1 MDKIVLNL
9 WRIYDGPR
17 EDEDGIY
24 WLHSRVTSDDEVEP
38 FDVELSFPD
47 LDSAYELMLRFE
59 VATEPTM
66 QLIVGE
72 NYRCEMH

>member
-17 EDEDGIY
+17 EDEDGTY
-24 WLHSRVTSDDEVEP
+24 WLHSRVTSDDEAEP
-38 FDVELSFPD
+38 FDVELAFPD

-66 QLIVGE
+66 KLIVGE